1 MLDALTS
8 GTKPAPEST
17 PAGPPA
23 LAVIDT
29 SDTGADLAW
38 TAPARPARYRI
49 SRAGTDG
56 QFVVIGS
63 S

>member
-49 SRAGTDG
+49 PRAGTDG